1 MRVLR
6 SHHLI
11 PLFVMIDD
19 ALPVAAKPKGGRPS
33 VLTDSEVVTI
43 LAFNLLTVQQ
53 QHLRQVYDW
62 VAQYHSA
69 DFPCLPNYQNF
80 VKHCHRVVPLWPFC

>member
-11 PLFVMIDD
+11 PLFVMVDD
-19 ALPVAAKPKGGRPS
+19 AVASFPNPKGGRPS
-33 VLTDSEVVTI
+33 VLSNSEVITI

-53 QHLRQVYDW
+53 QTLRQIYD
-62 VAQYHSA
+62 
-69 DFPCLPNYQNF
+69 
-80 VKHCHRVVPLWPFC
+80 